1 MKVSHPKRSRW
12 LYLGLGLMLTALI
25 LFSVLPLATTIWQ
38 QTQINSSTATSSETG
53 RRLES
58 QALGY
63 QMVLEREPNNL
74 NALQGLLETRLQQG
88 DLAKALIPLEQLAQ
102 LQPEQIQY
110 SILLAQSKQQ
120 LKDEEGAASIY
131 RHLLAKKPDSLPA
144 LKGLSDLRLAQ
155 NRPQEA
161 IAAVQAAITQ
171 SIQAQVN
178 SSSPEKTTSITSLQ
192 LLLGEIYLQ
201 QQRPQEAIALYTAA
215 HQLNPQDF
223 RPVLAQAMVLKQQK
237 QDSQA
242 KPLFDKA
249 VGLAPVE
256 YKDLIKQMALP
267 IPAGPKPKQ

>member
-1 MKVSHPKRSRW
+1 MKVSQPKRSRW

-25 LFSVLPLATTIWQ
+25 LFSILPLATSIWQ
-38 QTQINSSTATSSETG
+38 QSQTNSSTGVTSETVK
-53 RRLES
+53 RLEN

-63 QMVLEREPNNL
+63 QMILEREPGNL

-88 DLAKALIPLEQLAQ
+88 DLTQALIPLEQLAQ

-120 LKDEEGAASIY
+120 LQDEEGAARIY
-131 RHLLAKKPDSLPA
+131 RNLLAKQPDSLPA
-144 LKGLSDLRLAQ
+144 LKGLSDLYLAQ

-161 IAAVQAAITQ
+161 IATVQAAITQ
-171 SIQAQVN
+171 SIQAQGNRADVKN
-178 SSSPEKTTSITSLQ
+178 PTNITSLQ

-201 QQRPQEAIALYTAA
+201 QERPQDAIALYTAA
-215 HQLNPQDF
+215 HQLNSQDF
-223 RPVLAQAMVLKQQK
+223 RPVLAQAIVLKQQK

-242 KPLFDKA
+242 KSLFDQA

-256 YKDLIKQMALP
+256 YKDAIKQMALP
-267 IPAGPKPKQ
+267 TPDPSKAKR